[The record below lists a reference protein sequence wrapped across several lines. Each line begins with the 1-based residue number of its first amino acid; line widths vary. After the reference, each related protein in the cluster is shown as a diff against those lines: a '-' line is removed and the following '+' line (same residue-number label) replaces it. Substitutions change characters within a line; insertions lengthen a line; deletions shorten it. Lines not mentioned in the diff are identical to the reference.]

1 MAQLELKHI
10 ASKDYIKSTE
20 LFFDKVFGD
29 HKKYNHDF
37 STKKGVF
44 SADKIDIKYQD
55 GKSKIFTK
63 AAERNNYLK
72 KTSLI

>member
-37 STKKGVF
+37 STKKGGYRG
-44 SADKIDIKYQD
+44 STRRGSI
-55 GKSKIFTK
+55 G
-63 AAERNNYLK
+63 
-72 KTSLI
+72 